1 MLASDLQAP
10 FLSSYVP
17 WYLDLFVAAWFF
29 FLGGCIGSFLNV
41 VVYRVPRGMTLV
53 RRSSRCPY
61 CCTKIRFRDNIPI
74 FGWLMLRGR
83 CRACH
88 LPISVRYPL
97 VETTVAII
105 FLTLA
110 YVDLCHGGASGRAV
124 GFASALAEPQWNLIG
139 LYAFHCLL
147 LSTLLTI
154 ALIVYDSRSLPRG

>member
-1 MLASDLQAP
+1 MSLIL
-10 FLSSYVP
+10 LTHSYVP

-61 CCTKIRFRDNIPI
+61 CCTKIRPQHNLPI
-74 FGWLMLRGR
+74 FGWLLLRGK
-83 CRACH
+83 CHACH

-105 FLTLA
+105 FLSLA
-110 YVDLCHGGASGRAV
+110 YIDLYHDKVTSRSIGLAI
-124 GFASALAEPQWNLIG
+124 ALIEPQWNRIG
-139 LYAFHCLL
+139 LYTLHCLL
-147 LSTLLTI
+147 LSTLLAI
-154 ALIVYDSRSLPRG
+154 ALIAYDRRSTPQR